1 MDYAIIKTGG
11 KQYRVR
17 KGDFLTVEKLEG
29 DSGDEV
35 LFDQVLLTSL
45 KGQLSIGEPIVSG
58 AVVKAKIE
66 DNALEKKTVTIT
78 SDDENLN
85 IVAQMFEINDLT
97 VEKLAIVDY
106 GSYKNDDG
114 SDAGCIYHLGKIFR
128 DGRNVPKFVKIFTLI
143 FEY

>member
-66 DNALEKKTVTIT
+66 DQTKGKKVISLRYKNKTRNRVKTGHRQRLTNVTIQ
-78 SDDENLN
+78 SISVKKSRSKSN
-85 IVAQMFEINDLT
+85 
-97 VEKLAIVDY
+97 
-106 GSYKNDDG
+106 GS
-114 SDAGCIYHLGKIFR
+114 
-128 DGRNVPKFVKIFTLI
+128 
-143 FEY
+143 

>member
-66 DNALEKKTVTIT
+66 DQTK
-78 SDDENLN
+78 
-85 IVAQMFEINDLT
+85 
-97 VEKLAIVDY
+97 
-106 GSYKNDDG
+106 G
-114 SDAGCIYHLGKIFR
+114 
-128 DGRNVPKFVKIFTLI
+128 
-143 FEY
+143 

>member
-58 AVVKAKIE
+58 AVAVSY
-66 DNALEKKTVTIT
+66 TH
-78 SDDENLN
+78 
-85 IVAQMFEINDLT
+85 LT
-97 VEKLAIVDY
+97 LPTNREV
-106 GSYKNDDG
+106 
-114 SDAGCIYHLGKIFR
+114 
-128 DGRNVPKFVKIFTLI
+128 
-143 FEY
+143 